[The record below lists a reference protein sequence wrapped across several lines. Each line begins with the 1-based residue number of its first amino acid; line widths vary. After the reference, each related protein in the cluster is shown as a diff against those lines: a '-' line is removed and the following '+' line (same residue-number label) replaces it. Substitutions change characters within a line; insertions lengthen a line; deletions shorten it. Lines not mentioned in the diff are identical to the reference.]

1 MTPTEPTN
9 PLRSCDSEE
18 SITAE
23 VGQGVDAGT
32 TRLRFGLM
40 LGVIALVG
48 VVIRAVYI
56 ERLAPSQHI
65 FPDSFWYYA
74 QARNLRLGHG
84 YIDIARQLGAFN
96 GHPDIAGERATAYWP
111 PLFPIGLAGW
121 QWIFGESIRTSQ
133 LMGVVTGAATIVLTG
148 GLGRAVVSRAVGLVA
163 AALVAVCPFLIAV
176 DGSLM
181 SETLYLPL
189 VLLALVFA
197 HRAREHP
204 RWWSWALLGAAIGL
218 ASLAR
223 GDALFLVVVVMIPV
237 ALLARPSWQQ
247 FVVRVGVGIV
257 AVGVVVSPW
266 VIRNAVEVG
275 EPTLSTVSASAV
287 IAVSN
292 CDATYS
298 GRLLGSWSYP
308 CMQPKLGLGKGVSEA
323 SYAAHVRKKGIDYA
337 LGHASRWPIV
347 GVARLGR
354 VWGIWNPGQ
363 LTSAEAHETRN
374 LTWQRLAWPVSIATL
389 VVGLIGFWML
399 RRDHVR
405 IAVLVAPVVM
415 TTVVALA
422 TYGNS
427 RFRTASEPVLLIG
440 VAVVVVRSW
449 THFRSPTV
457 AVDTRT

>member
-1 MTPTEPTN
+1 MTTTEPPN
-9 PLRSCDSEE
+9 PARSSDSENPIASELGHGE
-18 SITAE
+18 S
-23 VGQGVDAGT
+23 AGT
-32 TRLRFGLM
+32 PRMHFGLM
-40 LGVIALVG
+40 LGVMTLVG
-48 VVIRAVYI
+48 VVIRVLYI
-56 ERLAPSQHI
+56 ELFAPSQHI
-65 FPDSFWYYA
+65 FPDSFWYFI
-74 QARNLRLGHG
+74 QAKNLRTGHG
-84 YIDIARQLGAFN
+84 YIDIAREFGAFN
-96 GHPDIAGERATAYWP
+96 GNPDVAGERATAYWP
-111 PLFPIGLAGW
+111 PLFPLGLAGW
-121 QWIFGESIRTSQ
+121 QRIFGESIRTSQ

-148 GLGRAVVSRAVGLVA
+148 LLGRAVVSRAVGLVA

-181 SETLYLPL
+181 SETLYLPV
-189 VLLALVFA
+189 VLLALLLA

-204 RWWSWALLGAAIGL
+204 QWWSWALLGGAIGL

-237 ALLARPSWQQ
+237 ALLTRPSWQQ
-247 FVVRVGVGIV
+247 FVVRVGVGVI
-257 AVGVVVSPW
+257 AICVVVSPW

-308 CMQPKLGLGKGVSEA
+308 CMQPKLGLGKGVSEVQ
-323 SYAAHVRKKGIDYA
+323 YAARVRKKGIDYA

-363 LTSAEAHETRN
+363 ITRAEAQETRN
-374 LTWQRLAWPVSIATL
+374 LSWQRLAWPISLATL
-389 VVGLIGFWML
+389 GVGLAGFWMV
-399 RRDHVR
+399 RRDRVR
-405 IAVLVAPVVM
+405 TAVLVAPVVM
-415 TTVVALA
+415 TTVIALA

-440 VAVVVVRSW
+440 VAVVAVAAW
-449 THFRSPTV
+449 TRYRAPGRRSPST
-457 AVDTRT
+457 

>member
-1 MTPTEPTN
+1 MTTTEPTN
-9 PLRSCDSEE
+9 PLRSPDSED
-18 SITAE
+18 SIAAGGRE
-23 VGQGVDAGT
+23 GVNEGT
-32 TRLRFGLM
+32 IGMHFGLM
-40 LGVIALVG
+40 LGVIALAG

-56 ERLAPSQHI
+56 EQFAPSQHI

-111 PLFPIGLAGW
+111 PLFPIALAGW

-133 LMGVVTGAATIVLTG
+133 LMGVATGAATIVLTG
-148 GLGRAVVSRAVGLVA
+148 LLGRAVVSRAVGLVA
-163 AALVAVCPFLIAV
+163 AALAAVCPFIIAV

-189 VLLALVFA
+189 VLLALLLA
-197 HRAREHP
+197 QRARTRP
-204 RWWSWALLGAAIGL
+204 RWWSWALLGGAIGL

-237 ALLARPSWQQ
+237 ALLTRPSWQQ
-247 FVVRVGVGIV
+247 FVVRVGVGVI
-257 AVGVVVSPW
+257 AIGVVVSPW

-287 IAVSN
+287 IAVAN

-308 CMQPKLGLGKGVSEA
+308 CMQPKLGFRMSEA
-323 SYAAHVRKKGIDYA
+323 KYAAHVRTKGIDYA
-337 LGHASRWPIV
+337 LGHVSRWPIV

-354 VWGIWNPGQ
+354 VWGIWNPGE

-374 LTWQRLAWPVSIATL
+374 LTWQRIAWPISLATL
-389 VVGLIGFWML
+389 AVGLTGFWML
-399 RRDHVR
+399 RRDRVR

-415 TTVVALA
+415 TTVIALA

-427 RFRTASEPVLLIG
+427 RFRTASEPALLIG
-440 VAVVVVRSW
+440 VAVVAVRLW
-449 THFRSPTV
+449 TRNRTPGV
-457 AVDTRT
+457 AEGTRT

>member
-1 MTPTEPTN
+1 MTTTEPTN
-9 PLRSCDSEE
+9 PVGAPDSED
-18 SITAE
+18 SIAAD
-23 VGQGVDAGT
+23 GRQGVNAGT
-32 TRLRFGLM
+32 TRTHFGLM

-56 ERLAPSQHI
+56 EQFAPSQHI

-111 PLFPIGLAGW
+111 PLFPVALAGW

-133 LMGVVTGAATIVLTG
+133 LMGVATGAATIVLSG
-148 GLGRAVVSRAVGLVA
+148 LLGRAVVSRAVGLVA
-163 AALVAVCPFLIAV
+163 ATLVAVCPFVIAV

-189 VLLALVFA
+189 VLLALLLA
-197 HRAREHP
+197 QRAREHP
-204 RWWSWALLGAAIGL
+204 QWWSWASLGAAIGL

-247 FVVRVGVGIV
+247 FVVRVGVGVV

-287 IAVSN
+287 IAVAN

-308 CMQPKLGLGKGVSEA
+308 CMQPKLGLGKNVSEA
-323 SYAAHVRKKGIDYA
+323 KYAAHVRSKGIDYA
-337 LGHASRWPIV
+337 LGHVSRWPIV

-354 VWGIWNPGQ
+354 VWGIWNPDEI
-363 LTSAEAHETRN
+363 TRAEAEETRN
-374 LTWQRLAWPVSIATL
+374 LSWQRMAWPVSLATL
-389 VVGLIGFWML
+389 AVGLTGFWML
-399 RRDHVR
+399 RRDRVR

-415 TTVVALA
+415 TTVIALA

-440 VAVVVVRSW
+440 VAVVAVRAW
-449 THFRSPTV
+449 TRYRSPSV
-457 AVDTRT
+457 AAGTRT

>member
-1 MTPTEPTN
+1 MTTTEPTN
-9 PLRSCDSEE
+9 PVGAPDSED
-18 SITAE
+18 SIAAD
-23 VGQGVDAGT
+23 GRQGVNAGT
-32 TRLRFGLM
+32 TRTHFGLM

-48 VVIRAVYI
+48 VIIRAVYI
-56 ERLAPSQHI
+56 EQFAPSEHI

-111 PLFPIGLAGW
+111 PLFPIALAGW

-133 LMGVVTGAATIVLTG
+133 LMGVATGAATIVLSG
-148 GLGRAVVSRAVGLVA
+148 LLGRAVVSRAVGLVA
-163 AALVAVCPFLIAV
+163 AALVAVCPFVIAV

-189 VLLALVFA
+189 VLLALLLA
-197 HRAREHP
+197 QRARVHP
-204 RWWSWALLGAAIGL
+204 QWWSWASLGAAIGL
-218 ASLAR
+218 ASLVR
-223 GDALFLVVVVMIPV
+223 GDALFLVIVVMIPV

-247 FVVRVGVGIV
+247 FVVRVGVGV
-257 AVGVVVSPW
+257 LAVGVVVSPW
-266 VIRNAVEVG
+266 VIRNAIEVG

-308 CMQPKLGLGKGVSEA
+308 CMQPKLGLRKNVSEA
-323 SYAAHVRKKGIDYA
+323 NYAAHVRSKGIDYA

-347 GVARLGR
+347 GAARLGR
-354 VWGIWNPGQ
+354 VWGVWNPEV
-363 LTSAEAHETRN
+363 LTKAEAKESRN
-374 LTWQRLAWPVSIATL
+374 LTWQRMVWPISLATL
-389 VVGLIGFWML
+389 AVGLTGFWML
-399 RRDHVR
+399 RGDGVR
-405 IAVLVAPVVM
+405 YAVLVAPVVM
-415 TTVVALA
+415 TTVIALA

-440 VAVVVVRSW
+440 VAVV
-449 THFRSPTV
+449 F
-457 AVDTRT
+457 TRTVDRWRQRPARPLRS